1 MAAGDPRK
9 LLNCTANSLL
19 AKEGWRGAPG
29 WSLCDNSSELTTP
42 PSAPAAAHLRN
53 LFTHHRR
60 RTVPASARKPSF
72 VYTFEFMAAFIVRRL
87 LLTLPVVWIVV
98 TLVFSLIHLVPGD
111 PVAQMLG
118 DGASLTEVARLRGEL
133 GLDRPV
139 LVQYRAYMLGLL
151 QGDLGVSFRNQE
163 SVASAI
169 FTRYPATIQLAL
181 AATFFSVLVAL
192 PFGVVS
198 AIKRGKAADRAIG
211 FVSLL
216 GVSLPNFALGPMLIL
231 LFSVTL
237 GLLPVSGREGF
248 AHLILPACTM
258 GGALAAITTRM
269 VRGSMLEEI
278 HQDYVRTA
286 RAKGLPE
293 RRVIFRHALRNGL
306 IPVITVL
313 GLQMGALLAGAIITE
328 TIFSWPGLGRL
339 TIQAIFARD
348 YPLVQGCILTIALTY
363 ILINLAT
370 DILYSVVDPRI
381 RYD

>member
-1 MAAGDPRK
+1 
-9 LLNCTANSLL
+9 
-19 AKEGWRGAPG
+19 
-29 WSLCDNSSELTTP
+29 
-42 PSAPAAAHLRN
+42 
-53 LFTHHRR
+53 
-60 RTVPASARKPSF
+60 
-72 VYTFEFMAAFIVRRL
+72 MAAFIVRRL